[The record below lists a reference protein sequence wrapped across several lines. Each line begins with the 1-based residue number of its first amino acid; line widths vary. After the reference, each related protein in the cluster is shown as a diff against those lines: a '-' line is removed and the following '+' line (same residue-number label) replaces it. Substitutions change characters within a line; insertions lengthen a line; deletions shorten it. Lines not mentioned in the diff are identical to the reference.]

1 MLTNHTFFPH
11 NGTRPVSYLCIYP
24 FIVNLNDVFG
34 AELDAKTGESLMI
47 DKPKSVRMIVV
58 LFLVGTEIVS

>member
-1 MLTNHTFFPH
+1 MFRNHTTFPH

-24 FIVNLNDVFG
+24 FVVNLNDVFG
-34 AELDAKTGESLMI
+34 AELDAKTGENSMI
-47 DKPKSVRMIVV
+47 DEPKSVRMIVV